1 MRNQGSG
8 DDDDAR
14 GYEEV
19 LGDSSSSSDYDNDKI
34 QKRPYRW
41 WRLLLKLEWILIKED
56 DSYLDILSRWWWW
69 WWTTYG
75 MFSSMYWTVT
85 VLSEIIFSGFI

>member
-1 MRNQGSG
+1 MRNQGSGG

-41 WRLLLKLEWILIKED
+41 WRLLFKI
-56 DSYLDILSRWWWW
+56 RVN
-69 WWTTYG
+69 TY
-75 MFSSMYWTVT
+75 
-85 VLSEIIFSGFI
+85 